1 MAAIAFLLVFVGLC
15 VLAACFGADSRQV
28 DTADRRRNWS

>member
-1 MAAIAFLLVFVGLC
+1 MAAIALVLVFVVFC
-15 VLAACFGADSRQV
+15 VLAAFCGADSRQL